1 MNVILVIHAF
11 SIMLVTVLTFRYI
24 KWASTLKSIERMEP
38 IRVFIDDIDISKK
51 KMYHVFYRLNSSN
64 YNIWYGKEIGDCR
77 LCEHAYLYPV
87 SNDNGVSHI
96 LYSIGFVTGK
106 VNSSLSFIMFI
117 MLINTVI
124 MFITK

>member
-51 KMYHVFYRLNSSN
+51 KMYRVLYRLNSSN

-96 LYSIGFVTGK
+96 LYSIVFVTGK

-117 MLINTVI
+117 MLVNTVI

>member
-24 KWASTLKSIERMEP
+24 KWANTLKSIERMEP

-51 KMYHVFYRLNSSN
+51 KMYHVLYRLNSSN
-64 YNIWYGKEIGDCR
+64 YNIWYGKEIGDYR
-77 LCEHAYLYPV
+77 LCENAYLYPV
-87 SNDNGVSHI
+87 SNDNGMSHA

-117 MLINTVI
+117 MLVNTVI

>member
-51 KMYHVFYRLNSSN
+51 KMYHVLYRLNSSN

-77 LCEHAYLYPV
+77 LCEHAYLYPI

-96 LYSIGFVTGK
+96 LYSIGFVTDK

-124 MFITK
+124 MSITK

>member
-1 MNVILVIHAF
+1 MNIVLAIYTF

-24 KWASTLKSIERMEP
+24 KWASTLKSIEKTEP
-38 IRVFIDDIDISKK
+38 IRVFIDDIDTSKK

-64 YNIWYGKEIGDCR
+64 YNMWYGKEIGDCR
-77 LCEHAYLYPV
+77 LCENAYLYPV
-87 SNDNGVSHI
+87 SYKNDINHT
-96 LYSIGFVTGK
+96 LFSIGFVTSK
-106 VNSSLSFIMFI
+106 VNSILSSIMVI